1 MENKSLFAS
10 KTFWLNSLVLVAGI
24 VGYVAGHEVIQDNAS
39 LVGILVAV
47 QGGLGIV
54 LRLFTSKPIS

>member
-10 KTFWLNSLVLVAGI
+10 RTFWLNAVTLVAGI
-24 VGYVAGHEVIQDNAS
+24 VGYVAGHDLIQDNAS
-39 LVGILVAV
+39 FVGILVAV
-47 QGGLGIV
+47 QGGLNIV